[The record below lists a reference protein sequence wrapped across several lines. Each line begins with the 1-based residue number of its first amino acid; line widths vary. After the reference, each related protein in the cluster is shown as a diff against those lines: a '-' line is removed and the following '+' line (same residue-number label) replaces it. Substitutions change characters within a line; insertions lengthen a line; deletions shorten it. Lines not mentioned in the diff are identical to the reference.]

1 MIRIIGESADPA
13 DCLKGLLS
21 LDGEDKSIS
30 NLITAIRQL
39 NNHIQDPAG
48 KKALL
53 VGAQTIATGLS
64 PLADLKKV
72 NNGVSWHVFSFD
84 EDKDL
89 KAILTVMD
97 FRKWILD
104 YTIPYET
111 IVSTLNGIYAA
122 GKELR
127 DMIDRHTQQEEMD
140 QGKAGY
146 VSVSL
151 SGNAQIIEDLYRSG
165 SKGRGYNAY
174 GSYERLLSVMLG
186 GQKFPKDGKDGSGD
200 IVYPEHSLVE
210 VKCVDGN
217 KLLNAPHIPNENN
230 ACLLLVRGG
239 AGHGSFEVLCFK
251 NQTVLDDLLGRGTQR
266 VTRKDGSV
274 YVSPDKLD
282 GESLAATFKSMGQ
295 LRGKGY
301 RSRFN
306 KRNMKVA
313 RLEDDAH
320 DAMIDFVADF
330 VNNASDD
337 DFYYN
342 GELYEL
348 PQEVPLHG
356 DIEHEWLQ
364 SQDAKQALA
373 AGISKERLNKMLQ
386 NVIDNELNDKLA
398 SLPRKNFAL
407 EVRG

>member
-89 KAILTVMD
+89 KSILTVMD

-122 GKELR
+122 CKELR

-230 ACLLLVRGG
+230 ACLLLVRGA

-251 NQTVLDDLLGRGTQR
+251 NQAVLDDLLGRGTQR

-295 LRGKGY
+295 LQGKGY
-301 RSRFN
+301 RSRVN
-306 KRNMKVA
+306 KRNMKAA
-313 RLEDDAH
+313 RAEDDAH

-330 VNNASDD
+330 VNNAADD

-364 SQDAKQALA
+364 SQNAKQALA
-373 AGISKERLNKMLQ
+373 AGVSKERLNKMLQ